1 MDFRPVDTVNT
12 ITTRNIIRLNAM
24 INVIMVILYLS
35 IEPYVSGAHMSWLHQ
50 IHIIIQP
57 IIIFISISEST
68 ILTILAILMC
78 VTAAVFDGAVTWLS
92 YVSINRCLNELTATC
107 AQLIWE
113 KGIWVLIGAIV
124 LLMDLS
130 LILRLWSLY
139 SVLKKKDMSEREN
152 KEEYE
157 LLSIKPAPLLIHLK
171 VNSSKMRIIHLFLI
185 PFGFI
190 FVFLM
195 LDNAFSNP
203 LHFISFGH
211 LLLDVYGASISKI
224 HDKISLIIVLVA
236 TVLFGGA
243 NIFGFIYR
251 MSTELSTVSEE
262 LVYLISVLYIFADI
276 LIAYF
281 AAENLKF
288 IDTFDKLKVN

>member
-12 ITTRNIIRLNAM
+12 ITTRNIIRVSAM
-24 INVIMVILYLS
+24 VNLFMVVLYLS

-50 IHIIIQP
+50 IHVIIQP
-57 IIIFISISEST
+57 IILFISISEST
-68 ILTILAILMC
+68 ALTILAILMC
-78 VTAAVFDGAVTWLS
+78 LVAAFFDASVTWIS
-92 YVSINRCLNELTATC
+92 YISITRCLNELTASC
-107 AQLIWE
+107 VQLIWE
-113 KGIWVLIGAIV
+113 KGVWVAIGAIV
-124 LLMDLS
+124 LLMDIS
-130 LILRLWSLY
+130 LTLRLWSLY
-139 SVLKKKDMSEREN
+139 SVLTKKDSYEEAN
-152 KEEYE
+152 KEKYE
-157 LLSIKPAPLLIHLK
+157 SLSIKPAPLLVHLR

-195 LDNAFSNP
+195 LDNAFSDP

-211 LLLDVYGASISKI
+211 LLLDIYGTSVSKI
-224 HDKISLIIVLVA
+224 HDKISLIILLVG

-251 MSTELSTVSEE
+251 MATELSTVSEE

-281 AAENLKF
+281 AAENLKL
-288 IDTFDKLKVN
+288 IDTYDKLKVN

>member
-12 ITTRNIIRLNAM
+12 ITTRNIIRVSAM
-24 INVIMVILYLS
+24 VNLFMVVLYLS

-50 IHIIIQP
+50 IHVIIQP
-57 IIIFISISEST
+57 IILFISISEST
-68 ILTILAILMC
+68 ALTILAILMC
-78 VTAAVFDGAVTWLS
+78 LTAAFFDASVTWIS
-92 YVSINRCLNELTATC
+92 YISITRCLNELTASC
-107 AQLIWE
+107 VQLIWE
-113 KGIWVLIGAIV
+113 KGVWVAIGAIV
-124 LLMDLS
+124 LLMDIS
-130 LILRLWSLY
+130 LTLRLWSLY
-139 SVLKKKDMSEREN
+139 SVLTKKDSYEEAN
-152 KEEYE
+152 KEKYE
-157 LLSIKPAPLLIHLK
+157 SLSIKPAPLLVHLR

-195 LDNAFSNP
+195 LDNAFSDP

-211 LLLDVYGASISKI
+211 LLLDIYGTSVSKI
-224 HDKISLIIVLVA
+224 HDKISLIILLVG

-251 MSTELSTVSEE
+251 MATELSTVSEE

-281 AAENLKF
+281 AAENLKL
-288 IDTFDKLKVN
+288 IDTYDKLKVN